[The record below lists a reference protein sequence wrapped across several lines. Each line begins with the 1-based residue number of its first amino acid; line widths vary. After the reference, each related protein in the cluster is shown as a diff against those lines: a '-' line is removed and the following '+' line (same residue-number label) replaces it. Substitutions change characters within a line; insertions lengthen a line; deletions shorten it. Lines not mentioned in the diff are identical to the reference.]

1 MLEVELLGDELILL
15 KKFNDPPLIIQIVN
29 VYCRNFGKVRPDD
42 TDFGTN
48 TRSYE
53 NK

>member
-29 VYCRNFGKVRPDD
+29 VYCRNFGKVRK
-42 TDFGTN
+42 TWKL
-48 TRSYE
+48 E
-53 NK
+53 NKNHL